1 VLKFAHPD
9 HLWLLAV
16 VPLLL
21 VLWWSWYVWYRKTIR
36 RIGDTSF
43 VLSSLSGKK
52 VWLKNSLIALG
63 FILLGIV
70 WANPQG
76 GTKKQVA
83 TQSASDIFIV
93 LDISQ
98 SMLCQDISPSRL
110 ELTKVFIRKLV
121 QKLEGERI
129 GLVFFAGNAFLQMP
143 LSNDYTFVFQ
153 SIQSATPDM
162 LSTQGTNIA
171 AAIEIAQK
179 SFDPQPEGGR
189 MILILSDGET
199 HEESTLKSVED
210 AFDDGTLIC
219 TVGVGTTSGG
229 PIPLVGNGTYKRDE
243 NNEIVITKPNQAM
256 LEKIASAG
264 GGQLF
269 NVSQGDAAV
278 VTLKNIVDGLHK
290 HAIEIRSLAT
300 LESYYQWFL
309 LPAICLFVLDL
320 FVSYN
325 VKNNNTND

>member
-63 FILLGIV
+63 FILLAIV

-76 GTKKQVA
+76 GTKKQIA

-143 LSNDYTFVFQ
+143 LSKVFKVPLRICSLHRAPISQ
-153 SIQSATPDM
+153 
-162 LSTQGTNIA
+162 
-171 AAIEIAQK
+171 
-179 SFDPQPEGGR
+179 QP
-189 MILILSDGET
+189 
-199 HEESTLKSVED
+199 LKSHKNP
-210 AFDDGTLIC
+210 LIH
-219 TVGVGTTSGG
+219 
-229 PIPLVGNGTYKRDE
+229 NRKE
-243 NNEIVITKPNQAM
+243 AE
-256 LEKIASAG
+256 
-264 GGQLF
+264 
-269 NVSQGDAAV
+269 
-278 VTLKNIVDGLHK
+278 
-290 HAIEIRSLAT
+290 
-300 LESYYQWFL
+300 
-309 LPAICLFVLDL
+309 
-320 FVSYN
+320 
-325 VKNNNTND
+325 